1 MSGDIIRKEDI
12 MEQEKK
18 ISVVPMSAENIDD
31 LAEIERECFSTPWS
45 ADMLRE
51 ELFND
56 CASYIVAQDEN
67 GDALGY
73 AGLLVAA
80 DEAYITNVAVRE
92 KYRRLHVASRLMDV
106 FVNFCEAHEL
116 AFITLE
122 VRRSNLSAIALYEKF
137 GFVEAGVRK
146 NYYDAPKE
154 DALIMTRWFSKEAV
168 RC

>member
-1 MSGDIIRKEDI
+1 MERDGKIII
-12 MEQEKK
+12 
-18 ISVVPMSAENIDD
+18 VPMSAENIAD
-31 LAEIERECFSTPWS
+31 LADIERECFSMPWS
-45 ADMLRE
+45 AEMLRE

-67 GDALGY
+67 GEVMGY

-80 DEAYITNVAVRE
+80 DEGYITNVAVRE
-92 KYRRLHVASRLMDV
+92 KYRRFHIASRLMDV
-106 FVNFCEAHEL
+106 FMNFCEANDL

-122 VRRSNLSAIALYEKF
+122 VRRSNVSAIALYEKY
-137 GFVEAGVRK
+137 GFAEAGVRK

-168 RC
+168 KC